1 MSQKKSVP
9 KGGKTATTKKSK
21 PKEMAYDSELEEM
34 EQNEEEI
41 DLEEKIEKVMK
52 KVMNNFKTVF
62 KKEWKE
68 ELKELKDAM
77 SFNSDKLDEVL
88 DELKEVK
95 EKQKI
100 LEAENKTLKAQLK
113 AVHTVVEDLEQYTR
127 NRNIQVD
134 GIPEEKEENLR
145 EIMIDIG
152 QKIDVKIE
160 NDMMDAIHRIP
171 SQNERNS
178 PIVVQFTTRQVR
190 DSIMTKVKKTKITTR
205 DLGRQGDEKIVFV
218 NEHLT
223 KKKKQIMFEARKL
236 KKEREYK
243 FLWTKNAK
251 IFIRKAEKTP
261 VIELK
266 DFDDLERIK

>member
-1 MSQKKSVP
+1 MGPKKDLRGSQKEF
-9 KGGKTATTKKSK
+9 A
-21 PKEMAYDSELEEM
+21 KEEVDEDEEDK
-34 EQNEEEI
+34 
-41 DLEEKIEKVMK
+41 DLEDKIEKTMK
-52 KVMNNFKTVF
+52 KVMKDFKTGF

-68 ELKELKDAM
+68 ELRELKEAM

-88 DELKEVK
+88 VELKDVK

-100 LEAENKTLKAQLK
+100 LENENKTLKAQLK
-113 AVHTVVEDLEQYTR
+113 AVTTVVEDLEQYTR
-127 NRNIQVD
+127 NRNIQID
-134 GIPEEKEENLR
+134 GIPEEKDENLR
-145 EIMIDIG
+145 EIVVKIG
-152 QKIDVKIE
+152 EKIDVKIE
-160 NDMMDAIHRIP
+160 NEMIDVVHRIP

-190 DSIMTKVKKTKITTR
+190 DDIMIKVKKNKITTL
-205 DLGRQGDEKIVFV
+205 DLGRKGNERFVFV

-236 KKEREYK
+236 KKEMDYK